1 MSIYSLQQLRETAPA
16 EFQGLSDAQ
25 LIVEYSNSVGQN
37 PQDIAEQLGYST
49 GRDRGELA
57 AGISS
62 GVDVVQM
69 LGTSAAAGIADIVGA
84 EDTSEYLRGQA
95 ERQGYESYLAGKP
108 GLDRVEDLE
117 GVGDYIDYAQYQIG
131 KQLPI
136 MGTVVAAQALP
147 GLGQAGT
154 AAGLTRLAA
163 TAPRALGGGGVQQGA
178 SFAARKQA
186 LAQGEAL
193 AKSTMVGT
201 GLGFGS
207 LYESSAADGD
217 PDPWKALLGAVPYGL
232 AEAAVPAALTGVA
245 RLKTGGYTGGAVS
258 RFGKA
263 GAVGSV
269 TEAATEVAQTGME
282 FGIDGTATAEEM
294 RSGFLNAAVA
304 GGLTGGS
311 MSGAVSAIGQRRI
324 DAPKKVETNV
334 LGETDLAGNAPT
346 PVQERQPEFQQN
358 LDLNDPLAG
367 QYDEAGAPQ
376 NIGSIEQPAEQ
387 AEQAPVLDEDQFSFD
402 FATGPQQNF
411 AASLKAIVAKFGNIK
426 RGQKKVLAQ
435 RLEMLQRTRA
445 GVQADNLFQQEKT
458 KPSKRR
464 AKKLRAAMAQN
475 KAEKIRVLDEQIA
488 DTAEQV
494 NGAAEAA
501 VAREKLAD
509 FKNALKVISVNDKGE
524 ATLTGEITERQLAA
538 LQEGDPNV
546 YEQVAPKEAAVEVQ
560 DETDL
565 TVSNEAEAEIQG
577 DLFEDVA
584 VAPVEETQAS
594 PLAQETNTAPVE
606 EVVQTQDQ
614 IDSEMSAAE
623 QAELEAIVVTE
634 QDSAVMDVEIR
645 NILKSEVDSTTGE
658 ATGAPTLADGVHK
671 AIAIMLRHPALY
683 PAPRIGNAGK
693 SATDP
698 EYVNKEATAA
708 NSEQM
713 KGIHKMLLDVVK
725 YATIANNQAGNLDK
739 RVTST
744 VGGVTTTSKQR
755 KAAGEVPQ
763 AKYNK
768 AIRDLEATF
777 KKLLNPSAG
786 GMSDK
791 DLSAI
796 LGALKVDQETN
807 AKTSIKEAPMRK
819 KISAIFTPGYNF
831 VSAGKV
837 NTSIDSLIS
846 TAFSQYKDGTLGQ
859 KDVVSGTVT
868 RGNKAE
874 MKKGMPTPLEATVA
888 EAKEDGKDVLSAVLE
903 RVSSWKGKPSPYA
916 VTLGR
921 SIRDVLERMN
931 EGKAPVQVEFVGVDN
946 DVTGPQFDPN
956 TNTVYLNRDASQEQ
970 VLHEA
975 LHSVLQG
982 YVFNNPT
989 EASVVDLQN
998 SVDNI
1003 IAFSKTQAFQDVAMP
1018 QDHKDKALVVIGK
1031 LEQLRNEGNPLDA
1044 ALELISYG
1052 STLRDFRQLIAEID
1066 PSPSAATQPWFEQLT
1081 AAFKTIIRLVQTF
1094 LTGKGEAERV
1104 VLNSLSLL
1112 EKARTTD
1119 NLADIRPVG
1128 GAKLFM
1134 SEFNDVATLDS
1145 AGKPVGDLFSSTKA
1159 KDGLYDAF
1167 TSRFLFGKNWPA
1179 RAEAIANSIEARKEI
1194 IAKKLPKVA
1203 AYMSKWAAH
1212 FQIPESL
1219 TTYFKTYK
1227 EQRNTIY
1234 MNLERLV
1241 RSIEKGDTATQQA
1254 IFSYLDGD
1262 ATAFDGM
1269 ANGDRLKTEAD
1280 IVRDTMNNMIKGL
1293 PQSIQDEF
1301 AGKDFTKKLIYV
1313 SDQSTISSHAMT
1325 MTALGR
1331 QLSKQG
1337 ISLDVELVENID
1349 LLMTDANGD
1358 VVLDGETFYKA
1369 TVTPTD
1375 GTIGYATMVSKTKY
1389 DLQDGQMSTAATQV
1403 NVSVQE
1409 GEYSMKKYDGSSGN
1423 YRFTQDNN
1431 YKDNLDARKVS
1442 AITNAMRNT
1451 VGGVASF
1458 YATQN
1463 FMKAMAIQ
1471 GKESGQVFDTVEDI
1485 LAAYPEFAGKI
1496 GTGDG
1501 QSLPASVAQASQLG
1515 DKIRLRGQFVQ
1526 YPQDIEQYGDM
1537 AGKIVHGPVFA
1548 AMHDMSDRNP
1558 LVNVEGYNQALRAFK
1573 KSKTIYNPGTHVTNI
1588 ASNVSLLMLH
1598 DIPLKTLG
1606 KAASLMARYET
1617 GKGKPLT
1624 PDELAMMKVFMSS
1637 GAMLGNYSSVEVKR
1651 ELAENAENNL
1661 LIDGNES
1668 AMTRVT
1674 AFINFEAEKGNMAAR
1689 LTRKLGKKLV
1699 DTDDVATQLYAAEDN
1714 AFRLASFI
1722 KHVGDSKSLST
1733 DGVVTDEMLQAA
1745 GRRARTDF
1753 LDYDIDSKSVKAAR
1767 QSWLPFVSWT
1777 YAITPVLGRIVLH
1790 QPWKVVNL
1798 LAGYAMI
1805 DMAASALAGDDEE
1818 ERRRGPAK
1826 LDENVFGIPGLR
1838 AYIRLPFGDDNNP
1851 VYYKLGDYIPLAST
1865 VKGLPTNN
1873 GFAGQDWWPQGLQ
1886 PGGPFITAILASI
1899 GGVDAFTGEKL
1910 HDETD
1915 GSFDK
1920 AMNVGEQLLNVA
1932 TPPWLRTSNIEKS
1945 IDAIQGTTNFA
1956 GRKQDVARLIVGN
1969 ILGLKIDGYNVE
1981 QEMLSRSYKDS
1992 QLTRD
1997 FGAAM
2002 NRIKREETRSG
2013 NPDYEGM
2020 NAAMQELQ
2028 ADLYD
2033 KLNELYKLEE

>member
-16 EFQGLSDAQ
+16 EFQGLGDAQ
-25 LIVEYSNSVGQN
+25 LIMEYSNSVGQN

-49 GRDRGELA
+49 GRDSGELA

-69 LGTSAAAGIADIVGA
+69 LGTSAAAGLADIVGA

-136 MGTVVAAQALP
+136 MGTVMAAQALP

-163 TAPRALGGGGVQQGA
+163 IAPRALGGGGVQQGA

-334 LGETDLAGNAPT
+334 LGETDLAGNAPA
-346 PVQERQPEFQQN
+346 PVEESTAPTDTTSEVGG
-358 LDLNDPLAG
+358 DLFTR
-367 QYDEAGAPQ
+367 
-376 NIGSIEQPAEQ
+376 Q
-387 AEQAPVLDEDQFSFD
+387 AEKE
-402 FATGPQQNF
+402 
-411 AASLKAIVAKFGNIK
+411 AAA
-426 RGQKKVLAQ
+426 
-435 RLEMLQRTRA
+435 
-445 GVQADNLFQQEKT
+445 
-458 KPSKRR
+458 
-464 AKKLRAAMAQN
+464 
-475 KAEKIRVLDEQIA
+475 
-488 DTAEQV
+488 
-494 NGAAEAA
+494 AAEAENTDYNYGDGA
-501 VAREKLAD
+501 AGTFAAGLLADVYQGAAITAKQRLAQERRYATQTRQLDLTNSDILKLEGELAEVETNSPGSRQLTVGQRTTKERRLTALEGKRDAQETELEDISSYLNSGSISAEANGKLATLRS
-509 FKNALKVISVNDKGE
+509 ALGKLGE
-524 ATLTGEITERQLAA
+524 QEAEGYTSPTVLEPLDEAETAILQEADPALFAELNIEGERQ
-538 LQEGDPNV
+538 QEG
-546 YEQVAPKEAAVEVQ
+546 
-560 DETDL
+560 TDL
-565 TVSNEAEAEIQG
+565 TVSKASENEARS
-577 DLFEDVA
+577 DLFEDV
-584 VAPVEETQAS
+584 VVDPVEETQAS
-594 PLAQETNTAPVE
+594 PLARETNTAPVE
-606 EVVQTQDQ
+606 EVSQTQDQ

-623 QAELEAIVVTE
+623 QAELESVVVTE

-671 AIAIMLRHPALY
+671 AVAIMLRHPALN

-739 RVTST
+739 RVTSS

-755 KAAGEVPQ
+755 KAAGEAPQ

-768 AIRDLEATF
+768 AVRDLDATF

-786 GMSDK
+786 GMSAK

-931 EGKAPVQVEFVGVDN
+931 EGKAPVQVEFVGVGN
-946 DVTGPQFDPN
+946 DVTRPQFDPN

-982 YVFNNPT
+982 YVYNNPT

-1018 QDHKDKALVVIGK
+1018 QDHKDKALAVIGK

-1066 PSPSAATQPWFEQLT
+1066 PSPSAATQPWFDQLT
-1081 AAFKTIIRLVQTF
+1081 AAFKTIIRLMQTF

-1104 VLNSLSLL
+1104 AANSLSLL
-1112 EKARTTD
+1112 EKARTAD

-1128 GAKLFM
+1128 GSKLFM

-1179 RAEAIANSIEARKEI
+1179 RAEAIASSIEARKEI

-1262 ATAFDGM
+1262 TTAFDGVV
-1269 ANGDRLKTEAD
+1269 NGDRLKIEAD
-1280 IVRDTMNNMIKGL
+1280 IVRDTMDSMIKGL

-1331 QLSKQG
+1331 QLNKQG
-1337 ISLDVELVENID
+1337 VSLEVDLVSDSD

-1369 TVTPTD
+1369 TVTPTN
-1375 GTIGYATMVSKTKY
+1375 GTPGYATMVSKTKH
-1389 DLQDGQMSTAATQV
+1389 DLQDGQMSTAGAQV

-1501 QSLPASVAQASQLG
+1501 QSLPASVAQATQLG

-1722 KHVGDSKSLST
+1722 KHVGDSKNVST

-1777 YAITPVLGRIVLH
+1777 YAITPVLGRIALH

-1838 AYIRLPFGDDNNP
+1838 TYIRLPFGDDDNP

-1981 QEMLSRSYKDS
+1981 QEMLSKSYKDS

-2028 ADLYD
+2028 TDLYD

>member
-16 EFQGLSDAQ
+16 EFQGLGDAQ
-25 LIVEYSNSVGQN
+25 LIMEYSNSVGQN

-49 GRDRGELA
+49 GRDSGELA

-69 LGTSAAAGIADIVGA
+69 LGTSAAAGLADIVGA

-136 MGTVVAAQALP
+136 MGTVMAAQALP

-163 TAPRALGGGGVQQGA
+163 IAPRALGGGGVQQGA

-334 LGETDLAGNAPT
+334 LGETDLAGNAPA
-346 PVQERQPEFQQN
+346 PVEESTAPTDTTSEVGG
-358 LDLNDPLAG
+358 DLFTR
-367 QYDEAGAPQ
+367 
-376 NIGSIEQPAEQ
+376 Q
-387 AEQAPVLDEDQFSFD
+387 AEKE
-402 FATGPQQNF
+402 
-411 AASLKAIVAKFGNIK
+411 AAA
-426 RGQKKVLAQ
+426 
-435 RLEMLQRTRA
+435 
-445 GVQADNLFQQEKT
+445 
-458 KPSKRR
+458 
-464 AKKLRAAMAQN
+464 
-475 KAEKIRVLDEQIA
+475 
-488 DTAEQV
+488 
-494 NGAAEAA
+494 AAEAENTDYNYGDGA
-501 VAREKLAD
+501 AGTFAAGLLADVYQGAAITAKQRLAQERRYATQTRQLDLTNSDILKLEGELAEVETNSPGSRQLTVGQRTTKERRLTALEGKRDAQETELEDISSYLNSGSISAEANGKLATLRS
-509 FKNALKVISVNDKGE
+509 ALGKLGE
-524 ATLTGEITERQLAA
+524 QEAEGYTSPTVLEPLDEAETAILQEADPALFAELNIEGERQ
-538 LQEGDPNV
+538 QEG
-546 YEQVAPKEAAVEVQ
+546 
-560 DETDL
+560 TDL
-565 TVSNEAEAEIQG
+565 TVSKASENEARS
-577 DLFEDVA
+577 DLFEDV
-584 VAPVEETQAS
+584 VVDPVEETQAS
-594 PLAQETNTAPVE
+594 PLARETNTAPVE
-606 EVVQTQDQ
+606 EVSQTQDQ

-623 QAELEAIVVTE
+623 QAELESVVVTE

-671 AIAIMLRHPALY
+671 AVAIMLRHPALN

-739 RVTST
+739 RVTSS

-768 AIRDLEATF
+768 AVRDLDATF

-786 GMSDK
+786 GMSAK

-931 EGKAPVQVEFVGVDN
+931 EGKAPVQVEFVGVGN
-946 DVTGPQFDPN
+946 DVTRPQFDPN

-982 YVFNNPT
+982 YVYNNPT

-1018 QDHKDKALVVIGK
+1018 QDHKDKALAVIGK

-1066 PSPSAATQPWFEQLT
+1066 PSPSAATQPWFDQLT
-1081 AAFKTIIRLVQTF
+1081 AAFKTIIRLMQTF

-1104 VLNSLSLL
+1104 AANSLSLL
-1112 EKARTTD
+1112 EKARTAD

-1128 GAKLFM
+1128 GSKLFM

-1179 RAEAIANSIEARKEI
+1179 RAEAIASSIEARKEI

-1262 ATAFDGM
+1262 TTAFDGVV
-1269 ANGDRLKTEAD
+1269 NGDRLKIEAD
-1280 IVRDTMNNMIKGL
+1280 IVRDTMDSMIKGL

-1331 QLSKQG
+1331 QLNKQG
-1337 ISLDVELVENID
+1337 VSLEVDLVSDSD

-1369 TVTPTD
+1369 TVTPTN
-1375 GTIGYATMVSKTKY
+1375 GTPGYATMVSKTKH
-1389 DLQDGQMSTAATQV
+1389 DLQDGQMSTAGAQV

-1501 QSLPASVAQASQLG
+1501 QSLPASVAQATQLG

-1722 KHVGDSKSLST
+1722 KHVGDSKNVST

-1777 YAITPVLGRIVLH
+1777 YAITPVLGRIALH

-1838 AYIRLPFGDDNNP
+1838 TYIRLPFGDDDNP

-1981 QEMLSRSYKDS
+1981 QEMLSKSYKDS

-2028 ADLYD
+2028 TDLYD